1 LAQKYMKDLAAMR
14 SNPEY
19 ASQVRQDPD
28 ARPLMKD
35 RKGKTEGDAF
45 EQAIMGIGEAA
56 PADEKKMD
64 KEHKHSKQEHEDDKE
79 IEEAAKPDFL
89 DVDKDGDKKESFKKA
104 VKDKKHAKQNES
116 EETPMSKKQIEEM
129 RKLAGLPLM
138 ENYIYAAEED
148 EEDTTGETGDMI
160 DEIEAD
166 HEGMAAEGEHHD
178 GEYSDEAGMAKDQL
192 TSAERAASE
201 LHDLLDADEDLPEWV
216 QAKITKA
223 VDYLNMANTTMKS
236 RHDQGDVHKM
246 SEAEKPD
253 HMEEEEAT
261 DEGNEFTGALAKA
274 KAEHKHEFEVD
285 GKKYTVKE
293 AEMSRAAKGHEKY
306 GKEGMKALAKAG
318 KEGQD
323 LDKIRDKYNKY
334 DESVG
339 DKDDAEEKMDSAKKA
354 KPDFLD
360 MDKDGDKE
368 ESMKKAA
375 KDKEQKV
382 SEDIAWLQAV
392 AGIRA
397 K

>member
-1 LAQKYMKDLAAMR
+1 
-14 SNPEY
+14 
-19 ASQVRQDPD
+19 
-28 ARPLMKD
+28 
-35 RKGKTEGDAF
+35 
-45 EQAIMGIGEAA
+45 
-56 PADEKKMD
+56 
-64 KEHKHSKQEHEDDKE
+64 
-79 IEEAAKPDFL
+79 
-89 DVDKDGDKKESFKKA
+89 
-104 VKDKKHAKQNES
+104 
-116 EETPMSKKQIEEM
+116 
-129 RKLAGLPLM
+129 
-138 ENYIYAAEED
+138 
-148 EEDTTGETGDMI
+148 
-160 DEIEAD
+160 
-166 HEGMAAEGEHHD
+166 MAAEGEQHD

-201 LHDLLDADEDLPEWV
+201 LHDLLDSDEDLPEWV

-253 HMEEEEAT
+253 HMDQAMEEEEVT

-274 KAEHKHEFEVD
+274 KASNQDHFEVD

-318 KEGQD
+318 KEGKD

-334 DESVG
+334 DESVESG
-339 DKDDAEEKMDSAKKA
+339 DKKECPPMSHIKKMCQDGKTMAEICKMHPDCNQNELKQMVADCKMKMEEVKKA